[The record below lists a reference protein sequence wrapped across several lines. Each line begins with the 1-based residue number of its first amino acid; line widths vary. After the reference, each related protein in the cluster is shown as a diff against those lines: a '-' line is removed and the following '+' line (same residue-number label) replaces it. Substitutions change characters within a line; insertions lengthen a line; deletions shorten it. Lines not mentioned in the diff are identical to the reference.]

1 MYNVRVNIDVVIL
14 LQRYDISSNVVSVSY
29 GKNANKEKSET
40 AVNQMI
46 VQNMPKHPMENIRSR
61 YGKTGQPVNPPI
73 AIWHTRGTAYPV
85 GRDTGARRG
94 KD

>member
-29 GKNANKEKSET
+29 GKYANKEKSET

-46 VQNMPKHPMENIRSR
+46 VQNMPRYPMENIRRR
-61 YGKTGQPVNPPI
+61 YGKIGMPIRKLKRSKNNPPLE
-73 AIWHTRGTAYPV
+73 V
-85 GRDTGARRG
+85 
-94 KD
+94 